1 MNTVAPARAVIAED
15 EPLLAASLQAE
26 LARLWPELGIGAVVG
41 DGESAV
47 EQTLA
52 LRPQVCFLDIRMPGM
67 SGLEAA
73 QALAED
79 WPDDGTPFPLIVFVT
94 AYDQYALQA
103 FERAAFDYVL
113 KPVEP
118 VRLAQTC
125 ARLRDALAARAGT
138 GGDVGLGTGTGSSTT
153 LADPAG
159 LAGAVEQLRALLAS
173 APAAG
178 APAEPLRVIQAGV
191 GNAIHMVPVDDVV
204 YFEAADKYVR
214 VLTATREYLIRVAL
228 RELLPRL
235 DATRFWQIHRGTVVR
250 AEAIASAERDDSG
263 KVTLRLQG
271 RPEKLSVSRLHA
283 HRFRAM

>member
-1 MNTVAPARAVIAED
+1 MNTIAPARALIAED

-26 LARLWPELGIGAVVG
+26 LAKLWPELAIAAVVG

-52 LRPQVCFLDIRMPGM
+52 LRPEVCFLDIRMPEM

-125 ARLRDALAARAGT
+125 ARLRDALAARAGAS
-138 GGDVGLGTGTGSSTT
+138 GDVQRRGAGTATAA
-153 LADPAG
+153 ADPAG

-173 APAAG
+173 APAAA

-191 GNAIHMVPVDDVV
+191 GNAIHMVPIDEVV

-214 VLTATREYLIRVAL
+214 VMTAQREYLIRVAL

-250 AEAIASAERDDSG
+250 AEAIASAERDESG

>member
-1 MNTVAPARAVIAED
+1 MSADASPARALIAED

-26 LARLWPELGIGAVVG
+26 LAKLWPELEIAAVVG

-52 LRPQVCFLDIRMPGM
+52 LRPQVCFLDIRMPEM

-79 WPDDGTPFPLIVFVT
+79 WPDDGAPFPLIVFVT

-125 ARLRDALAARAGT
+125 ARLRQALATRAAAGRDAPT
-138 GGDVGLGTGTGSSTT
+138 AAGAAIAA
-153 LADPAG
+153 ADSVS

-173 APAAG
+173 APVAA
-178 APAEPLRVIQAGV
+178 ALEPLRVIQAGV

-214 VLTATREYLIRVAL
+214 VMTATREYLIRVAL

-235 DATRFWQIHRGTVVR
+235 DGSRFWQIHRGTVVR
-250 AEAIASAERDDSG
+250 AEAIASAERDESG

-271 RPEKLSVSRLHA
+271 RPEKLAVSRLHA

>member
-1 MNTVAPARAVIAED
+1 MTGATRAVRALIAED
-15 EPLLAASLQAE
+15 EPLLAATLQAE
-26 LARLWPELGIGAVVG
+26 LARLWPELAIAAIVG

-52 LRPQVCFLDIRMPGM
+52 LRPQVCFLDIRMPVM

-125 ARLRDALAARAGT
+125 ARLRQALTERERGASETTTASGTAPIDA
-138 GGDVGLGTGTGSSTT
+138 
-153 LADPAG
+153 AG
-159 LAGAVEQLRALLAS
+159 LVGAVEQLRALLAS
-173 APAAG
+173 APAA
-178 APAEPLRVIQAGV
+178 APVEPLRVVQAGV
-191 GNAIHMVPVDDVV
+191 GNAVHMVPVDDIV

-214 VLTATREYLIRVAL
+214 VMTAAREYLIRVSL

-235 DATRFWQIHRGTVVR
+235 DETRFWQVHRGTVVR
-250 AEAIASAERDDSG
+250 AEAIVSADRDESG
-263 KVTLRLQG
+263 KVTLSLRG
-271 RPEKLSVSRLHA
+271 RPEKLVVSRLHA
-283 HRFRAM
+283 HRFKAM

>member
-1 MNTVAPARAVIAED
+1 MPARALIAED
-15 EPLLAASLQAE
+15 EPLLAATLQAE
-26 LARLWPELGIGAVVG
+26 LAKLWPELEIAAVVG

-52 LRPQVCFLDIRMPGM
+52 LRPEVCFLDIRMPEM

-79 WPDDGTPFPLIVFVT
+79 WPDDGTSFPLVVFVT

-118 VRLAQTC
+118 VRLARTC
-125 ARLRDALAARAGT
+125 ARLREALAARSAASGDARTSDGT
-138 GGDVGLGTGTGSSTT
+138 TST
-153 LADPAG
+153 ADPAG

-173 APAAG
+173 APAVA
-178 APAEPLRVIQAGV
+178 APAEPLRVIQAGI
-191 GNAIHMVPVDDVV
+191 GNAIHMVPIDDVV

-263 KVTLRLQG
+263 KVTLRLLG
-271 RPEKLSVSRLHA
+271 RSEKLVVSRLHA

>member
-1 MNTVAPARAVIAED
+1 MSGVAPIARALIAED
-15 EPLLAASLQAE
+15 EPLLAASLHAE
-26 LARLWPELGIGAVVG
+26 LARLWPELQIVATVG

-52 LRPQVCFLDIRMPGM
+52 LRPDACFLDIRMPEM

-103 FERAAFDYVL
+103 FERAAVDYVL

-125 ARLRDALAARAGT
+125 ARLRQAIAARAT
-138 GGDVGLGTGTGSSTT
+138 AASDVRPGSVASTSA
-153 LADPAG
+153 ADPAG

-173 APAAG
+173 GPAATT
-178 APAEPLRVIQAGV
+178 AIEPLRVIQAGV

-204 YFEAADKYVR
+204 CFEAADKYVR

-235 DATRFWQIHRGTVVR
+235 DASRFWQVHRGTLVR
-250 AEAIASAERDDSG
+250 ADAIASAERDESG

-271 RPEKLSVSRLHA
+271 RPEKIAVSRLHA